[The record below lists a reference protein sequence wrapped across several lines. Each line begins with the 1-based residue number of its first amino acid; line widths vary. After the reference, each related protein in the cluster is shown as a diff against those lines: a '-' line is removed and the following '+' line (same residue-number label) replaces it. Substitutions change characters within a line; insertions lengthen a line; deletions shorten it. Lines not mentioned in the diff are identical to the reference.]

1 MKSLIFAV
9 NCVASQQLEQCERS
23 MNTCGHRVGC
33 RLVSVPRTAAHS
45 KAPLSSPW
53 CLDSFSFF
61 QDGELVLE
69 HSTPCWTFWYLQKRQ
84 TNKMFLLVLFFCFF
98 QVWLKLLLSVLF
110 TWWTIKND
118 HKERDSTPL
127 YSFLRTQSTHKP
139 QKIGKKKNERRFKV
153 MFIIIG
159 QLGIG
164 KKTFSSYPIAHCR
177 RQIHIDR

>member
-23 MNTCGHRVGC
+23 MNACGHRVGC

-84 TNKMFLLVLFFCFF
+84 TNKMFLLVLFYSASFRSDWNYFYQFCSHDEPSKTITKRGIVHHFIPSSE
-98 QVWLKLLLSVLF
+98 LKAHTNHKRSKKKTRGDSKLCLLLLVS
-110 TWWTIKND
+110 
-118 HKERDSTPL
+118 
-127 YSFLRTQSTHKP
+127 
-139 QKIGKKKNERRFKV
+139 
-153 MFIIIG
+153 
-159 QLGIG
+159 
-164 KKTFSSYPIAHCR
+164 
-177 RQIHIDR
+177 